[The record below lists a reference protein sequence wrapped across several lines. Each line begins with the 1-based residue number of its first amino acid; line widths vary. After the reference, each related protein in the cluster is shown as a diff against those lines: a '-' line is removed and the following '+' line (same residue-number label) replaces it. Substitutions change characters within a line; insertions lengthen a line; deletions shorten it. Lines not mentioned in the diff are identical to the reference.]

1 MKATWHFRTALTFA
15 LLTLIFAAVGWIVGW
30 LFGSP
35 LMGLIAL
42 VAVAVLILSFSAIFS
57 KSRAL
62 KSNKARIVTEQEEP
76 RLYRIVR
83 SVAEKA
89 GVPMPEVG
97 VTEEY
102 MPNAF
107 ATGRGPKDAAVVAT
121 RGLLN
126 ALPDDE
132 LEGVIAH
139 EMSHVKNRDILVM
152 SVASAV
158 SAVIAFVGRFGI
170 YFALAGSGNN
180 KNGGAMLLVGLVM
193 YITLPFAAL
202 VLQLSISRKR
212 EYLADESAA
221 EITGNPAALANALMR
236 IEKGCDN
243 PANDYHNP
251 AYSSVWIS
259 NPSGTRRSFTER
271 IFSTHPSTKDRVER
285 LMKLAQKYGNRGR
298 PSVYD
303 NSADGTS
310 DLFFQR

>member
-1 MKATWHFRTALTFA
+1 MKAAWHFRTALTFA
-15 LLTLIFAAVGWIVGW
+15 ILTLVFAAVGWAVGW
-30 LFGSP
+30 MFDSP
-35 LMGLIAL
+35 LMGLVAL
-42 VAVAVLILSFSAIFS
+42 VIVAVLILSFSAIFS

-62 KSNKARIVTEQEEP
+62 RSNNARIVTESEEP
-76 RLYRIVR
+76 RLFRIVR
-83 SVAEKA
+83 SVADKA

-107 ATGRGPKDAAVVAT
+107 ATGRSPRDAAVVAT

-126 ALPDDE
+126 MLPDDE

-139 EMSHVKNRDILVM
+139 EISHVKNRDILVM

-180 KNGGAMLLVGLVM
+180 KNGGAMLLVAIVM
-193 YITLPFAAL
+193 YISLPIAAL
-202 VLQLSISRKR
+202 VLQMSISRKR

-221 EITGNPAALANALMR
+221 EITGRPVALANALVR
-236 IEKGCDN
+236 IEKGCDS

-259 NPSGTRRSFTER
+259 NPSGTRRSLTER
-271 IFSTHPSTKDRVER
+271 IFSTHPSTKDRVDR
-285 LMKLAQKYGNRGR
+285 LMKIAERYGISRG
-298 PSVYD
+298 PVVYD
-303 NSADGTS
+303 NSADGES
-310 DLFFQR
+310 DPFFHK

>member
-1 MKATWHFRTALTFA
+1 MKAAWHFRTALTFA
-15 LLTLIFAAVGWIVGW
+15 ILTLIFAAVGWAVGW
-30 LFGSP
+30 IFDSP
-35 LMGLIAL
+35 LLGLIAL
-42 VAVAVLILSFSAIFS
+42 LVVALIILTSSAVFS

-62 KSNKARIVTEQEEP
+62 RSNRVKLVTEQEEP

-126 ALPDDE
+126 MLPDDE
-132 LEGVIAH
+132 LEGVMAH

-158 SAVIAFVGRFGI
+158 AAVIAFVGRFGI
-170 YFALAGSGNN
+170 YFAMAGSGNN
-180 KNGGAMLLVGLVM
+180 KNGGATLLIGILM
-193 YITLPFAAL
+193 YITLPIAAMI
-202 VLQLSISRKR
+202 LQLSISRKR
-212 EYLADESAA
+212 EFLADESAA
-221 EITGNPAALANALMR
+221 EITGNPVALANALLR
-236 IEKGCDN
+236 IEKGCN
-243 PANDYHNP
+243 SPSNNYSNP

-259 NPSGTRRSFTER
+259 HPSGTKKSFTER
-271 IFSTHPSTKDRVER
+271 IFSTHPATEDRVDR
-285 LMKLAQKYGNRGR
+285 LMKLAEKYGNRGR
-298 PSVYD
+298 PVVYD

-310 DLFFQR
+310 DPFFHK